1 MYAPDEQ
8 GVVDQMFTQSDLDIA
23 SESVE
28 QCRKLVERQHEIVE
42 LLAGNPD
49 FQTLAREVLAELEAT
64 LERRRR
70 YRDGIQ
76 TLIEAEGAAPDAAG
90 RRPLVASRQLS

>member
-1 MYAPDEQ
+1 
-8 GVVDQMFTQSDLDIA
+8 MFTQSDLDIA

-28 QCRKLVERQHEIVE
+28 QCRRLVERQHEIVE
-42 LLAGNPD
+42 LLAGNSD
-49 FQTLAREVLAELEAT
+49 FQALAREVLAELEAT

-76 TLIEAEGAAPDAAG
+76 TLIEAESATSG
-90 RRPLVASRQLS
+90 RA

>member
-1 MYAPDEQ
+1 
-8 GVVDQMFTQSDLDIA
+8 MFTQADLDVA
-23 SESVE
+23 SDAVE

-42 LLAGNPD
+42 LLAGNHD
-49 FQTLAREVLAELEAT
+49 FQTLAKEVLAELEAT

-76 TLIEAEGAAPDAAG
+76 TLIEAEIASSKAE
-90 RRPLVASRQLS
+90 RHSVASN

>member
-1 MYAPDEQ
+1 
-8 GVVDQMFTQSDLDIA
+8 MFTQSDLDIA

-28 QCRKLVERQHEIVE
+28 QCRRLVERQHEIVE
-42 LLAGNPD
+42 LLAGNSD
-49 FQTLAREVLAELEAT
+49 FQALAREVLAELEAT

-76 TLIEAEGAAPDAAG
+76 TLIEAESAPSDAASP
-90 RRPLVASRQLS
+90 RSIASRQLS